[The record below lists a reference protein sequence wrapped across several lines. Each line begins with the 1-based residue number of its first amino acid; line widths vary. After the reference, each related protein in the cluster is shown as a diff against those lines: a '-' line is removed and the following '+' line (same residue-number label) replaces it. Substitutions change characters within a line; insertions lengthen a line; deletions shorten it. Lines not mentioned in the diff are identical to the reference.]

1 MDLFKHDLA
10 AANQTFDLSFLSKGS
25 SEPADF
31 SDELVSEDFAMTQL
45 AAPLPSF
52 DTTSSQKVIDEA
64 SRFLKGSGLNF
75 SQNKIAADVFTGSLN
90 SKEKN
95 YYAVTSLREAEFR
108 LGW

>member
-1 MDLFKHDLA
+1 MDFFKNDLA
-10 AANQTFDLSFLSKGS
+10 PQSQTYDLSFLSKKPSESTESEEYSLNSLDAGLS
-25 SEPADF
+25 S
-31 SDELVSEDFAMTQL
+31 L
-45 AAPLPSF
+45 SF

-75 SQNKIAADVFTGSLN
+75 NQKQMGDIFTGTLN

-95 YYAVTSLREAEFR
+95 YYAVTSMREAEFR

>member
-1 MDLFKHDLA
+1 MIC
-10 AANQTFDLSFLSKGS
+10 
-25 SEPADF
+25 
-31 SDELVSEDFAMTQL
+31 

-52 DTTSSQKVIDEA
+52 DTSSSQKVIDEA

-75 SQNKIAADVFTGSLN
+75 GQNKIAADVFTGSLN